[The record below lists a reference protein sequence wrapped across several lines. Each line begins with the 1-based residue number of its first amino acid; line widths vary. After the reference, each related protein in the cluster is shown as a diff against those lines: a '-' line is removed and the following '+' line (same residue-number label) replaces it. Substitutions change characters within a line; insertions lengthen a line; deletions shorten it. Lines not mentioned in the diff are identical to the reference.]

1 MFLYIDLIIITTLVI
16 LSESDTCTSN
26 STSAL
31 CLHVANVFVL
41 FQWVTR
47 TRTRTSLRAS
57 LRAASCHVSTSC
69 RSHSTFSSSSSSRRS
84 PTPTCP
90 PSPGACSALHPMNT
104 GYSVTEKQQRC
115 CGCGWGWGLR
125 ECARLISCCAVATL
139 GASRFVSAICNESS
153 PSPTATPPRTVERFV
168 RD

>member
-31 CLHVANVFVL
+31 CLHVANVFC

-47 TRTRTSLRAS
+47 TPTRTSLRAS

-115 CGCGWGWGLR
+115 CGCDCGWGLR

-153 PSPTATPPRTVERFV
+153 PSLTATPPRTVERLV